1 MMACKN
7 IKAAECFQELKEYI
21 DELPTKKGELIS
33 VLHKAQEIFG
43 YLPYEVQEFISKEM
57 DLAMSEIYGVIT
69 FYSFFTT
76 EPKGEHPISICMGT
90 ACYVNGAEAILN
102 EFKRELGIK
111 VGEVSRDGKFSIDV
125 LRCVGACG
133 MAPVV
138 TIGHK
143 TYGRIKADDVAGIL
157 KEYR

>member
-1 MMACKN
+1 MACKN
-7 IKAAECFQELKEYI
+7 IKAEECYAELKDYI
-21 DELPTKKGELIS
+21 DKLPSKKGELIS
-33 VLHKAQEIFG
+33 VLHKGQEIFG
-43 YLPYEVQEFISKEM
+43 YLPTEVQEFISKEL
-57 DLAMSEIYGVIT
+57 DIAMSEIYGVIT

-76 EPKGEHPISICMGT
+76 KPKGEHPISICMGT
-90 ACYVNGAEAILN
+90 ACYVNGAEGILN

-111 VGEVSRDGKFSIDV
+111 VGEVTPDGKFSLDV

-143 TYGRIKADDVAGIL
+143 TFGRVESDQVEGIL
-157 KEYR
+157 KEFK